1 MWFKDKTN
9 KKSFIEIEKPYN
21 VFKQIDVAYNC
32 MISKILLL
40 WFNLFLSL
48 WFYILIND

>member
-21 VFKQIDVAYNC
+21 VF
-32 MISKILLL
+32 
-40 WFNLFLSL
+40 
-48 WFYILIND
+48 FYHCTTTARFQKYYFYGFTFFVTLVLYFDK